1 MEQLY
6 EISRKLIRN
15 TDNAFKRSLYSKIDF
30 NQRLTEITGS
40 RGVGKTTLMLQKA
53 KELAQNSPRSVMYI
67 SLDDAYFFNHSIID
81 TADEFQ
87 KYGGK
92 YLFADEVHKYIPK
105 HKNFDWSAE
114 LKNIYDRYPDLKVI
128 YSGSSIIELYK
139 GLGDL
144 SRRKNTYRL
153 NGLSFRE
160 YLQYNNILDIS
171 PIALPDI
178 LSSHLEITESIVQ
191 KIKVLPH
198 FKSYLKNG
206 YYPFYNENPKQYTER
221 IKSVINLILETDI
234 PAAADINYAGIGKI
248 KTMLSVLASAAPYT
262 PNLSKLSANIEIAD
276 TRTLYK
282 YLYYLEKAELI
293 SLLKSAAKAN
303 KKFHKPEKIYLNN
316 PNLFAVLS
324 PEKTETGTLRESF
337 FMNQV
342 GHLHSL
348 NYPKSAD
355 FKADDKYTFE
365 IGGKNKTKKQIR
377 GTENAFIAKDDIE
390 TGHAN
395 SIPLWIF
402 GFLY

>member
-15 TDNAFKRSLYSKIDF
+15 TDNSFKRSLYSKIDF
-30 NQRLTEITGS
+30 NQRLTEIIGS

-53 KELAQNSPRSVMYI
+53 KEISQNSPHSVIYL
-67 SLDDAYFFNHSIID
+67 SLDDAYFFNHSIIE

-92 YLFADEVHKYIPK
+92 YLFVDEVHKYTPK
-105 HKNFDWSAE
+105 HANFDWSAE
-114 LKNIYDRYPDLKVI
+114 LKNIYDRYPELKVI
-128 YSGSSIIELYK
+128 YSGSSIIELHK
-139 GLGDL
+139 GQGDL

-160 YLQYNNILDIS
+160 YLQYNNILKIS
-171 PIALPDI
+171 PIALSDI
-178 LSSHLEITESIVQ
+178 LSSHPEISESIIQQV
-191 KIKVLPH
+191 KILPH

-206 YYPFYNENPKQYTER
+206 YYPFYNENPKQYPER
-221 IKSVINLILETDI
+221 IKNVINLILETDI
-234 PAAADINYAGIGKI
+234 PSVTEINYAKIGKI
-248 KTMLSVLASAAPYT
+248 KTMLAVLASAAPYT

-276 TRTLYK
+276 RRTLYK

-293 SLLKSAAKAN
+293 SLLKTAAKAN
-303 KKFHKPEKIYLNN
+303 KKFQKPEKIYLNN

-324 PEKTETGTLRESF
+324 PENTETGTLRESF
-337 FMNQV
+337 FMNQLS
-342 GHLHSL
+342 HLHNLS
-348 NYPKSAD
+348 YPKNAD
-355 FKADDKYTFE
+355 FTADSKYTFE
-365 IGGKNKTKKQIR
+365 IGGKNKTKKQIQAMD
-377 GTENAFIAKDDIE
+377 NAFIAKDDIE